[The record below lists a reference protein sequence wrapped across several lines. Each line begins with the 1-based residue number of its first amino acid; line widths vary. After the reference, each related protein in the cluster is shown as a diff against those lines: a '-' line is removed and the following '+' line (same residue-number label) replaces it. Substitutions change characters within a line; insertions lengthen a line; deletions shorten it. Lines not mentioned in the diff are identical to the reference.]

1 MTKENMLDKSAIIIG
16 AGIGGL
22 SCACFLAQ
30 QGIQVTVVE
39 KNEQIGGRA
48 SILEKDGFKF
58 DMGPSWYLMPDV
70 FERFFGFFGRKPED
84 YYELIRLDP
93 HYRIFFKDQ
102 KNVDIVADLE
112 QNKILFEGMERGAG
126 DALVRYLDNS
136 KMTYELGMQKFVY
149 KDRPRLRDYLSLDV
163 LLNAHKISLVR
174 SMQNHVNNYFSNKKL
189 QQIVQY
195 TLVFLG
201 GSPKNTPALYNLM
214 SHVDFNLG
222 VYYPEGGIG
231 RVISSIAKMGEEL
244 GVEYKLGFE
253 VDSIEE
259 EGGLFAVRSKN
270 AEIIEAN
277 IVVSNADY
285 GHTEQVLLPEDKRQF
300 DDKYWKSRTYA
311 PSAFLIY
318 LGIEGEIDPLIHHN
332 LVLPID
338 WEGHFEEIFTDP
350 AWPTDPAYYI
360 CAPSDTDDSV
370 APKGHSNLFI
380 LVPISVDVE
389 DEEHMRQKYRDKI
402 LADIAEN
409 VGVDLRNKIV
419 LEEHFSVSDFARRYN
434 SSKGTALGLAHT
446 LKQTGPIRPDNRSR
460 KLKGMYFT
468 GGYTRPGIG
477 VPMCLI
483 SGEHTAEA
491 IIKDIKKETK

>member
-1 MTKENMLDKSAIIIG
+1 M
-16 AGIGGL
+16 
-22 SCACFLAQ
+22 
-30 QGIQVTVVE
+30 
-39 KNEQIGGRA
+39 
-48 SILEKDGFKF
+48 
-58 DMGPSWYLMPDV
+58 
-70 FERFFGFFGRKPED
+70 
-84 YYELIRLDP
+84 
-93 HYRIFFKDQ
+93 
-102 KNVDIVADLE
+102 ADLE

-231 RVISSIAKMGEEL
+231 RVVSSIAKMGEEL

-277 IVVSNADY
+277 IVVRNADF
-285 GHTEQVLLPEDKRQF
+285 GNTEQVLLQED
-300 DDKYWKSRTYA
+300 
-311 PSAFLIY
+311 
-318 LGIEGEIDPLIHHN
+318 
-332 LVLPID
+332 
-338 WEGHFEEIFTDP
+338 
-350 AWPTDPAYYI
+350 
-360 CAPSDTDDSV
+360 
-370 APKGHSNLFI
+370 
-380 LVPISVDVE
+380 
-389 DEEHMRQKYRDKI
+389 
-402 LADIAEN
+402 
-409 VGVDLRNKIV
+409 
-419 LEEHFSVSDFARRYN
+419 
-434 SSKGTALGLAHT
+434 
-446 LKQTGPIRPDNRSR
+446 
-460 KLKGMYFT
+460 
-468 GGYTRPGIG
+468 
-477 VPMCLI
+477 
-483 SGEHTAEA
+483 
-491 IIKDIKKETK
+491 